1 MTDAYLCP
9 VCPGSDHLT
18 CQPSPTLLPSYLWTS
33 PPIGQLGSL
42 LACDWLS
49 HYWAQATISSVRHR
63 PAFIPSRVIDPV
75 CEDPC
80 ESVAS
85 AYKNRSQ
92 PSRQKAGRIHGI
104 LDTQILSIGTIRT
117 HETAS
122 ESSDSSSVTL
132 LLVIM
137 TANIYLFR

>member
-1 MTDAYLCP
+1 MLGFSLCSPGAGDRRIPVPGLLWLRPSYLS
-9 VCPGSDHLT
+9 V

-92 PSRQKAGRIHGI
+92 PPRQKAGRIHGI
-104 LDTQILSIGTIRT
+104 LDTQILTIGTRSGPTRQLQSQAIV
-117 HETAS
+117 A
-122 ESSDSSSVTL
+122 V
-132 LLVIM
+132 
-137 TANIYLFR
+137 